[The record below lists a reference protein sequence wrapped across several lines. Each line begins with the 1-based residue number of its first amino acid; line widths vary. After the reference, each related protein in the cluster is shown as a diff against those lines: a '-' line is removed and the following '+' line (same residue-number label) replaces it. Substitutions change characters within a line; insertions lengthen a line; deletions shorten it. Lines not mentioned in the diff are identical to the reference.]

1 MQPSLSLSPEHR
13 CRPTLHHAMTTIV
26 LPGWLI
32 LFLAFNTAAW
42 LAVLVLEVV
51 SINRNNAMRAR
62 LAELEK
68 RDS

>member
-1 MQPSLSLSPEHR
+1 
-13 CRPTLHHAMTTIV
+13 MTTIV

-32 LFLAFNTAAW
+32 LFLAFNAAAW
-42 LAVLVLEVV
+42 LAVLALEVV

-68 RDS
+68 RES